1 MNSVSDG
8 SPLSS
13 CVGRFP
19 RPNNKDNN
27 NNNSNYMKKYSKLII
42 AAIIAL
48 IFIGTFVFL
57 WQKSQPKET
66 VYSEFTPKLDSI
78 QKTTII
84 TGKIEPRN
92 EVNVK
97 PQISGIITELF
108 KEPGQ
113 YVNAGDIIAKV
124 KVIPDMGSL
133 SNAEARVRLAD
144 INLQQAQVNYNRE
157 ENLYNQK
164 LVSADEFDKI
174 KQALQQAKEEKN
186 AAVDAL
192 QVVRDGVSKS
202 NASASSTLV
211 RSTISGVILDI
222 PVKVGNSVIL
232 SNTFNDGTTIASVA
246 NMNDL
251 IFRGNIDE
259 TEVGQLVGGMPMKIT
274 IGALQDLNFD
284 ATLEYISP
292 KAVESNGA
300 NQFEIKAAVKLSELS
315 GKPGVSGNALRS
327 GYSANAE
334 IVLNRA
340 DNVLTIPESAI
351 EFSGDSTF
359 VYVIVGSSDKKSY
372 DRRQVVTGLSD
383 GVNIEIKKGISI
395 KDKVRGPE
403 IIAEDEE
410 K

>member
-1 MNSVSDG
+1 MRLAIK
-8 SPLSS
+8 SPELIK
-13 CVGRFP
+13 RIA
-19 RPNNKDNN
+19 NKNEID
-27 NNNSNYMKKYSKLII
+27 MKRYSKLII

-57 WQKSQPKET
+57 WQKSQPKEI

-97 PQISGIITELF
+97 PQISGIISELY
-108 KEPGQ
+108 KQPGD
-113 YVNAGDIIAKV
+113 YVNAGDVIAKV
-124 KVIPDMGSL
+124 KVIPDMNQL
-133 SNAEARVRLAD
+133 SSAEMRVRLAD
-144 INLQQAQVNYNRE
+144 INLKQAQTDFQRE

-164 LVSADEFDKI
+164 LVSADEYDKS
-174 KQALQQAKEEKN
+174 KLALNQAKHELS
-186 AAVDAL
+186 AAQDAL

-202 NASASSTLV
+202 NASASSTLI

-246 NMNDL
+246 NMGDL

-259 TEVGQLVGGMPMKIT
+259 TEVGQLTMGIPMKIT
-274 IGALQDLNFD
+274 IGALQDLKFD
-284 ATLEYISP
+284 AALEYISP

-300 NQFEIKAAVKLSELS
+300 NQFEIKAAVHVAKDD
-315 GKPGVSGNALRS
+315 KLRS

-334 IVLNRA
+334 IVLARA
-340 DNVLTIPESAI
+340 DKVLTIPESAI

-359 VYVIVGSSDKKSY
+359 VYIIKGEGKQKDY
-372 DRRQVVTGLSD
+372 ERRAVVTGLSD
-383 GVNIEIKKGISI
+383 GVNIEVKKGLTA

-403 IIAEDEE
+403 IISDENKED
-410 K
+410 